1 MIFNKEEEIREGQGL
16 PKPWFSCLD
25 WLESLQE
32 V

>member
-1 MIFNKEEEIREGQGL
+1 MVFNKEEETREEQGL
-16 PKPWFSCLD
+16 AEPCLSCLD

>member
-1 MIFNKEEEIREGQGL
+1 MVFNKEEEIRDGKGL
-16 PKPWFSCLD
+16 PMPCFSCLD